1 MTNPEQRKRGLY
13 RSNQNMISGVCA
25 GIAEYFD
32 FSIGWV
38 RFGTLILMVMSG
50 FWPILGIYIAL
61 ALIMKPAPACTINND
76 EEREFYDS
84 YANAPGGAS
93 ERLKHRFEQL
103 DKRIRR
109 MESTVTARGY
119 EWEQRLHKN
128 C

>member
-13 RSNQNMISGVCA
+13 RSKKHIVSGVCA

-32 FSIGWV
+32 FSIGWI
-38 RFGTLILMVMSG
+38 RFGTIILIIISG
-50 FWPILGIYIAL
+50 FWPILGLYIAL
-61 ALIMKPAPACTINND
+61 SLIMKPAPACPINSE

-84 YANAPGGAS
+84 YANAPGGAAK
-93 ERLKHRFEQL
+93 RLKHRFEQL

-109 MESTVTARGY
+109 MEDTVTARAY